1 MNKTHQYAITT
12 TWTGNTGQGTRSYRS
27 YERSHTVSVEN
38 KPDIP
43 GSSDPSFLGD
53 RTRYNPEEL
62 FVASLSACHMLW
74 YLHLCAEAGIIVTDY
89 VDRATG
95 VMIET
100 PDGGGRFQ
108 QVTLYPVVTVASAD
122 MIAQANAL
130 HERANQKCFI
140 ANSCNFPV
148 HHQPGC
154 VSASTG

>member
-1 MNKTHQYAITT
+1 MNKAHQYAITT

-38 KPDIP
+38 KPDIA

-95 VMIET
+95 VMVEG

-108 QVTLYPVVTVASAD
+108 QVTLHPVVTVADAS

-130 HERANQKCFI
+130 HKPANQKCFI